1 MEIELLGESGNCA
14 LAARASRQFPGLLI
28 QGDTLNS
35 LREVADGLVSELE
48 SGAVEDSRYS
58 AIEIKEALD
67 EFIATYERLMREAG
81 RSLPY

>member
-14 LAARASRQFPGLLI
+14 LASRVSRQFPGLLI

-48 SGAVEDSRYS
+48 SGAVEDGRYS
-58 AIEIKEALD
+58 AMEIEEALD
-67 EFIATYERLMREAG
+67 EFVAAYERLMREAG
-81 RSLPY
+81 RSLP